1 MLATAA
7 IVAIII
13 PAGTNI
19 IIGAFFMGRDPKLF
33 PEPEKFIPERYD
45 VERSADKT
53 NPYAYVPFSAGQR

>member
-1 MLATAA
+1 
-7 IVAIII
+7 
-13 PAGTNI
+13 
-19 IIGAFFMGRDPKLF
+19 MGRDPKLF